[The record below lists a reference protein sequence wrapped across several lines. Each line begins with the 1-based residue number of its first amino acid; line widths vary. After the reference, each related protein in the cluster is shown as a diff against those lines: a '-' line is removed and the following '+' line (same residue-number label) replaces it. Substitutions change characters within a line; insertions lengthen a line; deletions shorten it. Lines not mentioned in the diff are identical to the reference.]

1 MEKANLNILLIDDD
15 EKFLRTLAE
24 RIKHKGY
31 EPFTALDGQKAIEI
45 AKKNKIH
52 VAVVDQRLP
61 DMEGLAV
68 IAKLK
73 ETHPD
78 IKTMLLTAYGD
89 EKLKEATEALNSSYF
104 DKEDMGKFWEFL
116 LKIPFGRINILL
128 VDDDIKFLDALTERI
143 KLKGYGPL
151 TALDGQKAI
160 EIAKKNKI
168 HVAVVDQRLPDM
180 EGLAVIAKL
189 KETHPDIKTMLL
201 TAYGDE
207 KLKEATEALN
217 SSYFDK
223 EDMGKFW
230 RFVSTMLGKLETAMA
245 AAGMATGGD
254 LKDAVDIDSPKDRNG

>member
-15 EKFLRTLAE
+15 MKLLGALAE
-24 RIKHKGY
+24 RIKLKGF
-31 EPFTALDGQKAIEI
+31 EPFTALNGKKAIEI
-45 AKKNKIH
+45 AMKNKIH

-78 IKTMLLTAYGD
+78 IKTILLTAYGD
-89 EKLKEATEALNSSYF
+89 EKLKEATEALNSAYF

-116 LKIPFGRINILL
+116 LKIPFGRTNILL
-128 VDDDIKFLDALTERI
+128 VDDDAKFLGALAERI
-143 KLKGYGPL
+143 KLKGYGPF
-151 TALDGQKAI
+151 TALDGKKAI
-160 EIAKKNKI
+160 EIAMKNKI

-189 KETHPDIKTMLL
+189 KETHPDIKTILL
-201 TAYGDE
+201 TAYGDD

-217 SSYFDK
+217 ATYFDK

-230 RFVSTMLGKLETAMA
+230 GFVSTVLRKLETAMA

-254 LKDAVDIDSPKDRNG
+254 LKDAVDIDSTEDKNG